1 MLCCEIEPYFQK
13 SVIAFAAI
21 LRPGGTAR
29 AASRGRAGVDE
40 RNPMAPWDC
49 VHNDGDQSGEASRA
63 EPATCVDFVP
73 QAQVSPL
80 FDETQNIGKVAAQTR
95 WG

>member
-29 AASRGRAGVDE
+29 AASRGRAGVEE
-40 RNPMAPWDC
+40 RNPIGRLEKDC

-73 QAQVSPL
+73 QAQVPL
-80 FDETQNIGKVAAQTR
+80 MPAL
-95 WG
+95 